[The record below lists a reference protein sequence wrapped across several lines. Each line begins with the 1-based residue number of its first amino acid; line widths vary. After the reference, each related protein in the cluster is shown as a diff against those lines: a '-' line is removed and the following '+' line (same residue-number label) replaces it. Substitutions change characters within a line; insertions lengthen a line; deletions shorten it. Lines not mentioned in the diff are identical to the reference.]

1 MEYTSPRGEVKPK
14 KKRFLQRKAEHR
26 KQELHEPESDNFEG
40 RKNDHHLTSEENE
53 DAKPGVHQISNND
66 LVDENTVQTPADIG
80 MSIKGLNESDDEH
93 DENQE
98 SEKRHRRQ
106 NDTIAAEDIR
116 IRLKYPDQE
125 QSEWNNPQ
133 SFKDNEHGENRQEGA
148 TEEEESGG
156 NGYENAESGNANQTP
171 DDTRIKE
178 DSGDESSSSSGT
190 DSDSETFSSNTGTSD
205 EDKCREKVGSNE
217 ALEIFNDIGEDNL
230 SKNENGKYEWQWRN
244 ENGWEEG
251 RKHESTNLQDVLRT
265 RKNEKGFIIKTKNGY
280 KWKLLP
286 EESIIE
292 DNTSTNIP
300 EGGGNDDLNSK
311 NYVENT
317 VQSFVEKNRKIIFI
331 GPVGSGK
338 SATINTLLGENRA
351 PSENNLKAN
360 SLTKE
365 ITEYESEYGIL
376 FDTPGLS
383 DESLPSVLNY
393 MDRNP
398 PDVIVL
404 VFAASRLRSSQKEAI
419 QQIKFKL
426 GTYFSKA
433 FLLLT
438 KGGDLQDNE
447 HDFIDNEKS
456 EEICSLYSS
465 VGKRCV
471 VFENGASM
479 EEKQKY
485 ICKFKDSIRQI
496 LNHEEDSSTSLMDS
510 LLDFI

>member
-106 NDTIAAEDIR
+106 NDTIAA
-116 IRLKYPDQE
+116 
-125 QSEWNNPQ
+125 
-133 SFKDNEHGENRQEGA
+133 
-148 TEEEESGG
+148 
-156 NGYENAESGNANQTP
+156 
-171 DDTRIKE
+171 E

>member
-80 MSIKGLNESDDEH
+80 MNESDDEH

-106 NDTIAAEDIR
+106 NDTIAA
-116 IRLKYPDQE
+116 
-125 QSEWNNPQ
+125 
-133 SFKDNEHGENRQEGA
+133 
-148 TEEEESGG
+148 
-156 NGYENAESGNANQTP
+156 
-171 DDTRIKE
+171 E